1 MKKIPYVLATLAA
14 LVAASLVVPSA
25 AQAQSTVQCIA
36 HRGYTGTGATE
47 NTTEAVD
54 AAAAARADW
63 VETDVQFTSSNYPV
77 IMHDDTVDRTT
88 DGTGKVSSMT
98 VAQFTALHT
107 DDGGHPPTLWAMMHQ
122 MDVDSVKGVIE
133 LKTNPTAT
141 QWSNLVGK
149 IPSGMKGKFVFHSF
163 NSDAEWT
170 ALHAGYPSWRLL
182 EVAYNADWV
191 WEYPGIDTEY
201 TVITPSYVSTVHS
214 HGLTI
219 SAWTVDNHAD
229 IDQMFAAGVDYLTS
243 DDTPY
248 CVAKRDG
255 TL

>member
-1 MKKIPYVLATLAA
+1 MKKILSTLGAVVA
-14 LVAASLVVPSA
+14 LLGASLAVPAA
-25 AQAQSTVQCIA
+25 AQAQSAVQCIA

-54 AAAAARADW
+54 AAAAARANW

-77 IMHDDTVDRTT
+77 IMHDATVDRTT

-122 MDVDSVKGVIE
+122 MDLDGVKGVIE

-149 IPSGMKGKFVFHSF
+149 IPAGMKGKFVFHSF
-163 NSDAEWT
+163 DSGAEWT

-182 EVAYNADWV
+182 KVAYDADWV
-191 WEYPGIDTEY
+191 WAYPGIDTEY
-201 TVITPSYVSTVHS
+201 TEISPAYVNTVHS
-214 HGLTI
+214 HGLTV
-219 SAWTVDNHAD
+219 SAWTVDDHAD
-229 IDQMFAAGVDYLTS
+229 INQMIADGVDYLTS
-243 DDTPY
+243 NDAPY
-248 CVAKRDG
+248 CAAVRDG